1 MKKLKKIAK
10 WLLII
15 VLFCTLVYGGIYLYA
30 WMSPKLT
37 INNAKSYYFYD
48 KDENLITGTDEW
60 ISYENI
66 DQDVINATI
75 AIEDR
80 HFFDH
85 HGFDYLRIAKALYTN
100 ILTKSKS
107 QGAST
112 ITQQYAK
119 NLYLDFDKTW
129 ERKINEAWLTIRL
142 ETHYSKEEIL
152 EGYLNTINYGG
163 IFGIENASKYYF
175 GKSADDLSLGEAAM
189 LVGIPNRPSEFS
201 PFVDYEAS
209 KKRQLTVLKSMERDG
224 YITEEEAN
232 DAYDEQLIFDNKED
246 DEELNSIMYYQDAV
260 IEELKSIKSI
270 PSSLLQTG
278 GLKIYTNLDLKAQ
291 EAIETSIKQTIDSD
305 IQVASIIM
313 DPNTGAILG
322 LVGGTDYSKSQ
333 FNRALSVNRSVG
345 STIKPFLYYAA
356 LENNFTASTTFTSER
371 TTFVFSENQT
381 YSPTNYGDQYPNKEI
396 SLASAIATSDNIYA
410 VKTHLFLGSD
420 VLVDMMKRVG
430 ITAKL
435 DSIPSLALGSQPISL
450 IEMTASYSMF
460 ANEGY
465 KVKPHFIKRV
475 EDINGNVLYE
485 YKDNKEA
492 VLNKSITF
500 ILNELLSNTSN
511 PKYISYTYPT
521 SYVISSKLTRKY
533 AIKTG
538 TTEYD
543 HLVFGYN
550 KDVVV
555 SVWSGYDDNRTLS
568 SGDASTNKNLWADI
582 IEKYLEG
589 KKDNWYSMPNNVV
602 GVLVDPVTG
611 QLANEETKNSTI
623 QYYLKGTEP
632 SNDYNLDDIVP
643 TIKPEN

>member
-1 MKKLKKIAK
+1 M
-10 WLLII
+10 
-15 VLFCTLVYGGIYLYA
+15 
-30 WMSPKLT
+30 
-37 INNAKSYYFYD
+37 
-48 KDENLITGTDEW
+48 
-60 ISYENI
+60 
-66 DQDVINATI
+66 
-75 AIEDR
+75 
-80 HFFDH
+80 
-85 HGFDYLRIAKALYTN
+85 
-100 ILTKSKS
+100 
-107 QGAST
+107 
-112 ITQQYAK
+112 
-119 NLYLDFDKTW
+119 
-129 ERKINEAWLTIRL
+129 
-142 ETHYSKEEIL
+142 
-152 EGYLNTINYGG
+152 
-163 IFGIENASKYYF
+163 
-175 GKSADDLSLGEAAM
+175 
-189 LVGIPNRPSEFS
+189 
-201 PFVDYEAS
+201 
-209 KKRQLTVLKSMERDG
+209 
-224 YITEEEAN
+224 
-232 DAYDEQLIFDNKED
+232 
-246 DEELNSIMYYQDAV
+246 
-260 IEELKSIKSI
+260 
-270 PSSLLQTG
+270 
-278 GLKIYTNLDLKAQ
+278 KAQ

-313 DPNTGAILG
+313 DPNTGAVLG

-430 ITAKL
+430 ITTKL

-450 IEMTASYSMF
+450 IEMTAAYSML

-475 EDINGNVLYE
+475 EDIHGNVLYE

-568 SGDASTNKNLWADI
+568 VGDATNNKNLWADI
-582 IEKYLEG
+582 TEKYLDG
-589 KKDNWYSMPNNVV
+589 KGNNWYSMPNNVV
-602 GVLVDPVTG
+602 GVLVDPITG
-611 QLANEETKNSTI
+611 QLATEETKNSTI

-632 SNDYNLDDIVP
+632 SNDYNLDDVVP
-643 TIKPEN
+643 TIKPES

>member
-1 MKKLKKIAK
+1 
-10 WLLII
+10 
-15 VLFCTLVYGGIYLYA
+15 
-30 WMSPKLT
+30 
-37 INNAKSYYFYD
+37 
-48 KDENLITGTDEW
+48 
-60 ISYENI
+60 
-66 DQDVINATI
+66 
-75 AIEDR
+75 
-80 HFFDH
+80 
-85 HGFDYLRIAKALYTN
+85 
-100 ILTKSKS
+100 
-107 QGAST
+107 
-112 ITQQYAK
+112 
-119 NLYLDFDKTW
+119 
-129 ERKINEAWLTIRL
+129 
-142 ETHYSKEEIL
+142 
-152 EGYLNTINYGG
+152 
-163 IFGIENASKYYF
+163 
-175 GKSADDLSLGEAAM
+175 
-189 LVGIPNRPSEFS
+189 
-201 PFVDYEAS
+201 
-209 KKRQLTVLKSMERDG
+209 
-224 YITEEEAN
+224 
-232 DAYDEQLIFDNKED
+232 
-246 DEELNSIMYYQDAV
+246 MYYQDAV

-450 IEMTASYSMF
+450 IEMTAAYSMF

>member
-15 VLFCTLVYGGIYLYA
+15 VLFCSLVYGGIYLYA

-37 INNAKSYYFYD
+37 INSAKSYYFYD

-175 GKSADDLSLGEAAM
+175 GKSAADLSLGEAAM
-189 LVGIPNRPSEFS
+189 LAGIPNRPSEYS
-201 PFVDYEAS
+201 PFVDYEAAKS
-209 KKRQLTVLKSMERDG
+209 RQLTVLKSMKRDG
-224 YITEEEAN
+224 YITLEEVN
-232 DAYDEQLIFDNKED
+232 NAYDEQLVFDNKED
-246 DEELNSIMYYQDAV
+246 NEELNSIMYYQDAV
-260 IEELKSIKSI
+260 IEELKSITSI

-313 DPNTGAILG
+313 DPNTGAVLG

-430 ITAKL
+430 ITTKL

-450 IEMTASYSMF
+450 IEMTAAYSML

-475 EDINGNVLYE
+475 EDIHGNVLYE

-568 SGDASTNKNLWADI
+568 VGDATNNKNLWADI
-582 IEKYLEG
+582 TEKYLDG
-589 KKDNWYSMPNNVV
+589 KGDNWYSMPNNVV
-602 GVLVDPVTG
+602 GVLVDPITG
-611 QLANEETKNSTI
+611 QLATEETKNSTI

-632 SNDYNLDDIVP
+632 SKDYNLDDVVP
-643 TIKPEN
+643 TIKPES

>member
-450 IEMTASYSMF
+450 IEMTAAYSMF